1 MHHTQAAVFGAV
13 VRNNSWAVHANGES
27 GTCIS
32 IIYNDQVNINKHDI
46 SGHAQPAAM
55 HLRHSVKVP
64 TSLSYRG
71 AHNLSLFLNDR
82 LVLQGKNSDIVV
94 PLSALKE
101 VAVGQSRGML
111 LVWNR

>member
-1 MHHTQAAVFGAV
+1 MIKLT
-13 VRNNSWAVHANGES
+13 S
-27 GTCIS
+27 T
-32 IIYNDQVNINKHDI
+32 KHDI
-46 SGHAQPAAM
+46 SGCAQPAAM

-101 VAVGQSRGML
+101 VAVGQSRGMP